1 MAPSD
6 IDRAQWRLHR
16 MLLRRIAGT
25 ALLIAAG
32 VAAAVHFIGLLGMQ
46 DMALELAAK
55 RTAQFA
61 AEAGDVL
68 AAPSTET
75 QPGEVQARLDRFVRG
90 RMPPREGR
98 IVAATLYDPNG
109 RTNASIAQPDYA
121 QRAEVVAFLS
131 GQRPV
136 AAGVDQPGGSD
147 MPTGRAVKLSGIR
160 YYLVQAPLRAADGR
174 PLGQLLA
181 VFAPSERYLAD
192 LQRDLWKA
200 VATAIAIVL
209 VTAAILYPVILRL
222 MRRVTALS
230 ASLLDANLEMLSVL
244 GSAIAKRDA
253 DTDAHN
259 YRVTIYSVRLAEAA
273 GLDVKTMQTLI
284 KGAFLHDV
292 GKIGIPDHILLKPG
306 KLDEAEYAQMKQH
319 VAHGLDIVR
328 RAAWLA
334 DAEAVV
340 GGHHEKFDGGGYDGK
355 LKTDAIPIVARIFA
369 IADVF
374 DALTSHRPYKDALSF
389 EASMEIVER
398 DRGTHFDPLLLD
410 AFAGIARPL
419 HEALT
424 RHDDDYAH
432 QELQRIVTRYFR
444 QDIETLL
451 ARDLA

>member
-1 MAPSD
+1 
-6 IDRAQWRLHR
+6 
-16 MLLRRIAGT
+16 
-25 ALLIAAG
+25 
-32 VAAAVHFIGLLGMQ
+32 
-46 DMALELAAK
+46 
-55 RTAQFA
+55 
-61 AEAGDVL
+61 
-68 AAPSTET
+68 
-75 QPGEVQARLDRFVRG
+75 
-90 RMPPREGR
+90 
-98 IVAATLYDPNG
+98 
-109 RTNASIAQPDYA
+109 
-121 QRAEVVAFLS
+121 
-131 GQRPV
+131 
-136 AAGVDQPGGSD
+136 
-147 MPTGRAVKLSGIR
+147 
-160 YYLVQAPLRAADGR
+160 VQAPMRAADGR

-181 VFAPSERYLAD
+181 VFAPSERYLAE
-192 LQRDLWKA
+192 LQRGLWQA
-200 VATAIAIVL
+200 VAIAIAIVL

-273 GLDVKTMQTLI
+273 GLDVKTIQTLI

>member
-1 MAPSD
+1 
-6 IDRAQWRLHR
+6 
-16 MLLRRIAGT
+16 
-25 ALLIAAG
+25 
-32 VAAAVHFIGLLGMQ
+32 
-46 DMALELAAK
+46 
-55 RTAQFA
+55 
-61 AEAGDVL
+61 
-68 AAPSTET
+68 
-75 QPGEVQARLDRFVRG
+75 
-90 RMPPREGR
+90 
-98 IVAATLYDPNG
+98 
-109 RTNASIAQPDYA
+109 
-121 QRAEVVAFLS
+121 
-131 GQRPV
+131 
-136 AAGVDQPGGSD
+136 
-147 MPTGRAVKLSGIR
+147 
-160 YYLVQAPLRAADGR
+160 
-174 PLGQLLA
+174 
-181 VFAPSERYLAD
+181 
-192 LQRDLWKA
+192 
-200 VATAIAIVL
+200 
-209 VTAAILYPVILRL
+209 

-273 GLDVKTMQTLI
+273 GLDVKTIQTLI

-398 DRGTHFDPLLLD
+398 DRGTHFDPQLLD